1 MQIASQAKYLGCW
14 LNDRGDPQ
22 REVRQRISTCMTIL
36 KKLDLYWL
44 HANPSKK
51 QKLLVYDAVIRS
63 KLLYGLESAALNNT
77 VKHSLDIFQM
87 KGIRKISGVTTT
99 FIDRQN
105 KTTRLYSDMQ
115 KELHDSTPAGR
126 FEKF

>member
-1 MQIASQAKYLGCW
+1 MNDKGDLG
-14 LNDRGDPQ
+14 

-77 VKHSLDIFQM
+77 VKHSLDRFQM
-87 KGIRKISGVTTT
+87 KGIRKILGVTTT
-99 FIDRQN
+99 FVDRQN

-115 KELHDSTPAGR
+115 RKLHDSTPIGK
-126 FEKF
+126 FERIL